1 MTRSDEDEWAPR
13 DAHDDSL
20 PGPGPGPGPR
30 PPATPLIPSSEKAAL
45 ARLEDLSD
53 VLETDRERAVA
64 MPESQTTGIERPGE
78 GSALIRS
85 NLVVATGTALS
96 RITGLVRVMV
106 FAAVIGKAA
115 LADTYLI
122 GNETPNIVYELLLG
136 GVLSATLV
144 PMFTSFLEQDDTEA
158 GKHATNVVITVALAA
173 LALLTFVAF
182 LAAPAI
188 FGLYTIRTE
197 GGVDPDQLQQVGT
210 LLTRVFLIQ
219 IFFYGATGLANAYL
233 NARRRFFAA
242 AWSPILANL
251 IVIIALLSLPDA
263 PAAGWQLS
271 DVITNDRLRWTLG
284 IGTTA
289 GIAAMALVL
298 VPAVRKAGLEFRP
311 SFQLRHPAIRQLLT
325 MSMWTLGYVVANQVA
340 VVVIRNLS
348 GPGTGESAAYFQA
361 FTFFVLP
368 HGLLAMSIATTF
380 VPEMAR
386 AVGRKDRA
394 AFNTRTS
401 QGVRMIALLTFP
413 PAWRCSCCGARSSD
427 CCSNMASSRR
437 STRSSR
443 REPWPGSPSA
453 SWDSRCTCSRSAG
466 STPIRTPA
474 PRS

>member
-1 MTRSDEDEWAPR
+1 M
-13 DAHDDSL
+13 
-20 PGPGPGPGPR
+20 
-30 PPATPLIPSSEKAAL
+30 
-45 ARLEDLSD
+45 
-53 VLETDRERAVA
+53 LETDRERAVA

-210 LLTRVFLIQ
+210 LLTRVFLVQ
-219 IFFYGATGLANAYL
+219 IFFYGATGLANAHL
-233 NARRRFFAA
+233 NAPALFFAA

-251 IVIIALLSLPDA
+251 IAIMRCFAPDA

-271 DVITNDRLRWTLG
+271 DVIANDRLRWTLG
-284 IGTTA
+284 LGTTA

-311 SFQLRHPAIRQLLT
+311 CVPAPASGDPAAPDHVTVDARLRRCQPGGRGGHPEPLRTRLRR
-325 MSMWTLGYVVANQVA
+325 V
-340 VVVIRNLS
+340 R
-348 GPGTGESAAYFQA
+348 PYFQA

-386 AVGRKDRA
+386 AVGHKDRA
-394 AFNTRTS
+394 AFNARTRWGAHDRPADVARRRGAVRAAAPDRRTAAPTRRVLGDRRAHHVTRPRRVRPRPGRIL
-401 QGVRMIALLTFP
+401 GVPLRA
-413 PAWRCSCCGARSSD
+413 
-427 CCSNMASSRR
+427 
-437 STRSSR
+437 
-443 REPWPGSPSA
+443 
-453 SWDSRCTCSRSAG
+453 AG
-466 STPIRTPA
+466 STPTRTPA